1 MKRTLRDL
9 IMAYIQ
15 SLPSTIWYHSYGDNT
30 NWNWEDDTE
39 VFDRTLKTEDKLIEA
54 INSHVKDTKEFQEST
69 VKDLNETS
77 KMLEDVCLDLEAA
90 SAEVDRLKNLSFK
103 EFIFNKIR
111 RLIG

>member
-15 SLPSTIWYHSYGDNT
+15 SLPSTIWYHSYGDET
-30 NWNWEDDTE
+30 KWDWEDDTE

-54 INSHVKDTKEFQEST
+54 INRHVEDTKEFQETT
-69 VKDLNETS
+69 VKKLSETS

-90 SAEVDRLKNLSFK
+90 QAEIDRLKNLSFK